1 MGVRSAFGTVWSA
14 RDKSS
19 GEVVAVKVL
28 ELEDTVLMSVTAR
41 APSLMRDRLMS
52 LRTWIER

>member
-1 MGVRSAFGTVWSA
+1 MGVRSAFVTVWSA

-41 APSLMRDRLMS
+41 APSLMCDRLM
-52 LRTWIER
+52 